1 VLDHVAL
8 EVADLARAARFY
20 DALMH
25 PLGGRRIVDSPDG
38 IGYGR
43 DRPELWIMP
52 RRGPGAAPAA
62 DGAAEQPAAGRPAAG
77 PPAAGP
83 APGQSAAG
91 RPAAEQPA
99 AVRPAASR
107 PTAAQPTSAHPQPGR
122 GHVAISASGRR
133 AVDAAHEA
141 GLAAGGRDGGA
152 PAPRRFGPPNY
163 YSGYLV
169 DPDGAW
175 LELVSGSR

>member
-20 DALMH
+20 DAIMR

-43 DRPELWIMP
+43 DRPDLWIMP
-52 RRGPGAAPAA
+52 RAADDARRPTANDAPAA
-62 DGAAEQPAAGRPAAG
+62 
-77 PPAAGP
+77 
-83 APGQSAAG
+83 
-91 RPAAEQPA
+91 
-99 AVRPAASR
+99 
-107 PTAAQPTSAHPQPGR
+107 R
-122 GHVAISASGRR
+122 GHVGIAAAGRR
-133 AVDAAHEA
+133 AVDAAHAA

-152 PAPRRFGPPNY
+152 PAARAFGPPNY

-175 LELVSGSR
+175 IELVSGSP

>member
-8 EVADLARAARFY
+8 EVRDLARAARFY

-52 RRGPGAAPAA
+52 RRETANGAAP
-62 DGAAEQPAAGRPAAG
+62 
-77 PPAAGP
+77 
-83 APGQSAAG
+83 
-91 RPAAEQPA
+91 
-99 AVRPAASR
+99 
-107 PTAAQPTSAHPQPGR
+107 TR
-122 GHVAISASGRR
+122 GHIALAAAGRR

-152 PAPRRFGPPNY
+152 PAARAFGPPNY

-175 LELVSGSR
+175 IEVVSGSR

>member
-1 VLDHVAL
+1 MLDHVAL
-8 EVADLARAARFY
+8 EVADLGRAARFY
-20 DALMH
+20 DALMY

-52 RRGPGAAPAA
+52 RAPQRTSGADESLHAAPL
-62 DGAAEQPAAGRPAAG
+62 
-77 PPAAGP
+77 
-83 APGQSAAG
+83 S
-91 RPAAEQPA
+91 
-99 AVRPAASR
+99 
-107 PTAAQPTSAHPQPGR
+107 
-122 GHVAISASGRR
+122 GHVAIAASGRR

-141 GLAAGGRDGGA
+141 GLAAGGREGGA
-152 PAPRRFGPPNY
+152 PQPRRYGPPNY

>member
-20 DALMH
+20 DALMR

-52 RRGPGAAPAA
+52 R
-62 DGAAEQPAAGRPAAG
+62 
-77 PPAAGP
+77 
-83 APGQSAAG
+83 
-91 RPAAEQPA
+91 
-99 AVRPAASR
+99 AASR
-107 PTAAQPTSAHPQPGR
+107 EGGAGSPATNGAAAAK
-122 GHVAISASGRR
+122 GHVAIAGAGRR

-152 PAPRRFGPPNY
+152 PAARTFGPPNY

>member
-8 EVADLARAARFY
+8 EVDDLSRAARFY

-52 RRGPGAAPAA
+52 RRVDGRAARQGDAERSRGGGAGARGGGADARGGSAEARGNGAHGSGAA
-62 DGAAEQPAAGRPAAG
+62 RT
-77 PPAAGP
+77 
-83 APGQSAAG
+83 
-91 RPAAEQPA
+91 RN
-99 AVRPAASR
+99 
-107 PTAAQPTSAHPQPGR
+107 
-122 GHVAISASGRR
+122 GHVAIAAAGRR
-133 AVDAAHEA
+133 AVDAAHKA

-152 PAPRRFGPPNY
+152 PAPRAIGPPNY

-175 LELVSGSR
+175 LELVSGSQ

>member
-8 EVADLARAARFY
+8 EVADLPRAARFY
-20 DALMH
+20 DAVMR

-43 DRPELWIMP
+43 DRAELWLMP
-52 RRGPGAAPAA
+52 RRPRQRPATNGSHAAAPA
-62 DGAAEQPAAGRPAAG
+62 
-77 PPAAGP
+77 
-83 APGQSAAG
+83 
-91 RPAAEQPA
+91 
-99 AVRPAASR
+99 
-107 PTAAQPTSAHPQPGR
+107 
-122 GHVAISASGRR
+122 GHVAIAAYGRR
-133 AVDAAHEA
+133 AVDAAHRA

-152 PAPRRFGPPNY
+152 PAPGAAGAPLR

-175 LELVSGSR
+175 VELVAGTR

>member
-8 EVADLARAARFY
+8 EVEDLARAARFY
-20 DALMH
+20 DALMR

-43 DRPELWIMP
+43 DRPELWLMP
-52 RRGPGAAPAA
+52 RATNLTARHPANGTA
-62 DGAAEQPAAGRPAAG
+62 RR
-77 PPAAGP
+77 
-83 APGQSAAG
+83 SANG
-91 RPAAEQPA
+91 
-99 AVRPAASR
+99 
-107 PTAAQPTSAHPQPGR
+107 TAAAR
-122 GHVAISASGRR
+122 GHVAIAAAGRR
-133 AVDAAHEA
+133 AVDAAHRA
-141 GLAAGGRDGGA
+141 GVAAGGRDGGA
-152 PAPRRFGPPNY
+152 PGPRAVGPPGY

>member
-8 EVADLARAARFY
+8 EVEDLARAARFY

-43 DRPELWIMP
+43 DRAELWIMP
-52 RRGPGAAPAA
+52 LTGDR
-62 DGAAEQPAAGRPAAG
+62 AAGNRPANGNGA
-77 PPAAGP
+77 
-83 APGQSAAG
+83 SA
-91 RPAAEQPA
+91 
-99 AVRPAASR
+99 
-107 PTAAQPTSAHPQPGR
+107 R
-122 GHVAISASGRR
+122 GHVAIAAAGRR

-141 GLAAGGRDGGA
+141 GVAAGGRDGGA
-152 PAPRRFGPPNY
+152 PAVRVAGPPNY

>member
-8 EVADLARAARFY
+8 EVADLDRSARFY
-20 DALMH
+20 DALMR
-25 PLGGRRIVDSPDG
+25 PLGGRRIVDSADG

-43 DRPELWIMP
+43 DRPELWLMP
-52 RRGPGAAPAA
+52 RAAARAGNGAAN
-62 DGAAEQPAAGRPAAG
+62 GAA
-77 PPAAGP
+77 
-83 APGQSAAG
+83 SA
-91 RPAAEQPA
+91 
-99 AVRPAASR
+99 
-107 PTAAQPTSAHPQPGR
+107 R
-122 GHVAISASGRR
+122 GHIAIAAAGRR
-133 AVDAAHEA
+133 AVDAAHAA

-152 PAPRRFGPPNY
+152 PARRPVGPPSY

>member
-1 VLDHVAL
+1 MLDHIAL

-43 DRPELWIMP
+43 DRPEIWVMP
-52 RRGPGAAPAA
+52 RRANGRTA
-62 DGAAEQPAAGRPAAG
+62 DGAPGGAGRSGARGTDGDAG
-77 PPAAGP
+77 ARA
-83 APGQSAAG
+83 
-91 RPAAEQPA
+91 R
-99 AVRPAASR
+99 
-107 PTAAQPTSAHPQPGR
+107 H
-122 GHVAISASGRR
+122 GHVAIAAAGRR
-133 AVDAAHEA
+133 AVDAAHRA
-141 GLAAGGRDGGA
+141 GIAAGGRDGGM
-152 PAPRRFGPPNY
+152 PAPRASGPPNY

>member
-8 EVADLARAARFY
+8 EVADLDRSARFY
-20 DALMH
+20 DALMR

-52 RRGPGAAPAA
+52 KRGTAPNGAGDPPGA
-62 DGAAEQPAAGRPAAG
+62 
-77 PPAAGP
+77 
-83 APGQSAAG
+83 
-91 RPAAEQPA
+91 
-99 AVRPAASR
+99 VRN
-107 PTAAQPTSAHPQPGR
+107 
-122 GHVAISASGRR
+122 GHVALAAAGRR
-133 AVDAAHEA
+133 AVDAAHQA
-141 GLAAGGRDGGA
+141 GVAAGGRDGGA
-152 PAPRRFGPPNY
+152 PSARTFGPPNY

-175 LELVSGSR
+175 VELVSGGR

>member
-8 EVADLARAARFY
+8 EVADLGRAARFY

-52 RRGPGAAPAA
+52 RPAQRTRGV
-62 DGAAEQPAAGRPAAG
+62 D
-77 PPAAGP
+77 
-83 APGQSAAG
+83 QSPHALP
-91 RPAAEQPA
+91 R
-99 AVRPAASR
+99 
-107 PTAAQPTSAHPQPGR
+107 R
-122 GHVAISASGRR
+122 GHVAIAASGRR

>member
-20 DALMH
+20 DALMR

-52 RRGPGAAPAA
+52 RRDGLAGTGAP
-62 DGAAEQPAAGRPAAG
+62 E
-77 PPAAGP
+77 
-83 APGQSAAG
+83 
-91 RPAAEQPA
+91 
-99 AVRPAASR
+99 
-107 PTAAQPTSAHPQPGR
+107 PGR
-122 GHVAISASGRR
+122 LPPPRNGHVGITASGRR

-152 PAPRRFGPPNY
+152 PAARTFGPPSY

>member
-1 VLDHVAL
+1 MLDHVAL

-52 RRGPGAAPAA
+52 
-62 DGAAEQPAAGRPAAG
+62 GRHARSTPND
-77 PPAAGP
+77 
-83 APGQSAAG
+83 
-91 RPAAEQPA
+91 
-99 AVRPAASR
+99 
-107 PTAAQPTSAHPQPGR
+107 SAHT
-122 GHVAISASGRR
+122 GHVAIAAAGRR
-133 AVDAAHEA
+133 AVDAAHQA

-152 PAPRRFGPPNY
+152 PAARAFGPPNY

-175 LELVSGSR
+175 LELVSGSQ

>member
-8 EVADLARAARFY
+8 EVEDLARAARFY

-43 DRPELWIMP
+43 DRPEIWIMP
-52 RRGPGAAPAA
+52 RRANGQAARQGTATARVGGANTGGSVARGSEPPRARNGHFAIAA
-62 DGAAEQPAAGRPAAG
+62 F
-77 PPAAGP
+77 
-83 APGQSAAG
+83 
-91 RPAAEQPA
+91 
-99 AVRPAASR
+99 
-107 PTAAQPTSAHPQPGR
+107 
-122 GHVAISASGRR
+122 GRR

-141 GLAAGGRDGGA
+141 GISAGGRDGGA
-152 PAPRRFGPPNY
+152 PAPRVFGPPNY
-163 YSGYLV
+163 YSGYLI

>member
-43 DRPELWIMP
+43 DRPDLWIMP
-52 RRGPGAAPAA
+52 RRDGTQRTNGTPAM
-62 DGAAEQPAAGRPAAG
+62 
-77 PPAAGP
+77 
-83 APGQSAAG
+83 S
-91 RPAAEQPA
+91 
-99 AVRPAASR
+99 
-107 PTAAQPTSAHPQPGR
+107 
-122 GHVAISASGRR
+122 GHVAIAAAGRR

-152 PAPRRFGPPNY
+152 PAPRAFGPPNY